1 MSEINKTIKH
11 LKNNDQDFEFYPTTQ
26 EILDLIKKD
35 MFNLFT
41 TTKREKFFYKN
52 NSSKPK
58 VYEYGL
64 FLNKYNDSLIE
75 ILDIGAGNGDA
86 LNTLG
91 EFLNGNKFTDQSYW
105 KELPS
110 DEYLNYNT
118 DNYQIK
124 VCKNA
129 IEKSHILTSSYK
141 KNRIKFV
148 GTDFFELD
156 LQNKKYDVI
165 FSNPPYSIYKSWINH
180 LLLNILGKPIIYLV
194 IPTSWKTDE
203 RIVSLL
209 SIKNGFNCK
218 TLGIFNFKN
227 AERIANVEVDILKIE
242 VIEEKNNIK
251 DDISKLFE
259 SNFKKTDSEIPIEQA
274 SEHNS
279 NINEFKNDYANF
291 LFNEYNKEIET
302 LNKSLIEISYVSL
315 SSLQEIFEMNLQDI
329 ILKYNELRKKIKH
342 QYWNKIIQKV
352 CLIEKRMIKK
362 YRDNLMESIIDK
374 SLDFNLSN
382 IYFIISEVIKISSE
396 NLNKQTLDVYNSLLL
411 SSPVEKYKSNK
422 RMFVDNNVVLKDE
435 RIKLTPRIVIENGRW
450 KKALEMNYKDEAT
463 GFLSSYFKEK
473 LSDLMIVFK
482 NIGFD
487 SSFNLDT
494 ETWIPG
500 KNKLIKGLYLNREI
514 ILMEVKPFLNGN
526 VHIKLNKE
534 VLLKFNVIKGLLE
547 GWINNV
553 SEITDEFDIDE
564 NTAIKLIQDHINN
577 RRLLEMVIL
586 NK

>member
-1 MSEINKTIKH
+1 MSNINKTIKH
-11 LKNNDQDFEFYPTTQ
+11 LKNNGQDFEFYPTTQ
-26 EILDLIKKD
+26 EILELIKID
-35 MFNLFT
+35 MFNSFT
-41 TTKREKFFYKN
+41 TTKRDKFFIKH
-52 NSSKPK
+52 NSSEPK
-58 VYEYGL
+58 IYETGL
-64 FLNKYNDSLIE
+64 FLKNCNDNHIE
-75 ILDIGAGNGDA
+75 ILDVGAGDGNA
-86 LNTLG
+86 LNNLG
-91 EFLNGNKFTDQSYW
+91 DFLNGNKFNDESYW
-105 KELPS
+105 RDLPEN
-110 DEYLNYNT
+110 EYLNYNT

-129 IEKSHILTSSYK
+129 IEKSHILTSEYK
-141 KNRIKFV
+141 TNRIRFV
-148 GTDFFELD
+148 GADFFELD

-165 FSNPPYSIYKSWINH
+165 FSNPPYSIYKSWISH
-180 LLLNILGKPIIYLV
+180 LLSNIFGKPIIYLV

-251 DDISKLFE
+251 DDIIKLFE
-259 SNFKKTDSEIPIEQA
+259 SNFKRTDSEILIEQD
-274 SEHNS
+274 SKHNS

-315 SSLQEIFEMNLQDI
+315 PSLQEIFGMNLQGI

-450 KKALEMNYKDEAT
+450 KKALEVNYKDEVT

-494 ETWIPG
+494 ETWIAG
-500 KNKLIKGLYLNREI
+500 KNKLIKGLYLNGEI

-534 VLLKFNVIKGLLE
+534 LLLKFNVIKGLLE

-553 SEITDEFDIDE
+553 SEIIDEFDIDE
-564 NTAIKLIQDHINN
+564 NTAIKLMQDHINN
-577 RRLLEMVIL
+577 RKLLEMVIL

>member
-1 MSEINKTIKH
+1 MSNINKTIKH

-26 EILDLIKKD
+26 EILELIKID
-35 MFNLFT
+35 MFNSFT
-41 TTKREKFFYKN
+41 TTKRDKFFIKH
-52 NSSKPK
+52 NSSEPK
-58 VYEYGL
+58 IYETGL
-64 FLNKYNDSLIE
+64 FLKNCNDNHIE
-75 ILDIGAGNGDA
+75 ILDVGAGDGNA
-86 LNTLG
+86 LNNLG
-91 EFLNGNKFTDQSYW
+91 DFLNGNKFNDESYW
-105 KELPS
+105 RDLPEN
-110 DEYLNYNT
+110 EYLNYNT

-129 IEKSHILTSSYK
+129 IEKSHILTSEYK
-141 KNRIKFV
+141 TNRIRFV
-148 GTDFFELD
+148 GADFFELD

-165 FSNPPYSIYKSWINH
+165 FSNPPYSIYKSWISH
-180 LLLNILGKPIIYLV
+180 LLSNIFGKPIIYLV

-259 SNFKKTDSEIPIEQA
+259 SNFKRTDSEILIEQD
-274 SEHNS
+274 SRHNS
-279 NINEFKNDYANF
+279 NINEFKSDYANF

-315 SSLQEIFEMNLQDI
+315 PSLQEIFGMNLQGI

-422 RMFVDNNVVLKDE
+422 RMFIDNNIDLKDE

-450 KKALEMNYKDEAT
+450 KKALEVNYKDEVT

-494 ETWIPG
+494 ETWIAG
-500 KNKLIKGLYLNREI
+500 KNKLIKGLYLNSEI

-534 VLLKFNVIKGLLE
+534 LLLKFNVIKGLLE

-553 SEITDEFDIDE
+553 SEIIDEFDIDE
-564 NTAIKLIQDHINN
+564 NTAIKLMQDHINN
-577 RRLLEMVIL
+577 RKLLEMVIL